1 MLESRARTII
11 GMQIP
16 GKVTFHSRISHQRS
30 GNGNKVGAIMKSP
43 ARGSGR
49 GFGGDSG
56 AGCACVHP
64 LVRSCPL
71 RTHLSEINI
80 QRDGPPVVS
89 GLSHSEGDARN
100 QGRRIKKSDISLK
113 PCAAVRPANACVCV
127 R

>member
-1 MLESRARTII
+1 MLAHKRARARAII

-43 ARGSGR
+43 ASGSSR

-56 AGCACVHP
+56 GGGGCACVHP
-64 LVRSCPL
+64 LVRSGSL

-80 QRDGPPVVS
+80 QREGPPVDS
-89 GLSHSEGDARN
+89 GLSRCHSEGGAHAIRDA
-100 QGRRIKKSDISLK
+100 
-113 PCAAVRPANACVCV
+113 V
-127 R
+127 